1 MPYLG
6 NEVAPLVQALEGK
19 ELKLDADGDTSITA
33 DTDDQVILKTGNT
46 TALTVDSSQNA
57 SFAGLVTSATVPSW
71 RIALESNQSVTTTAE
86 TVVQWNVTD
95 AIDRNIFLQ
104 NVTFSSSTYK
114 VTVPVAGIYYVN
126 FTVRA
131 DSIGSSH
138 FQVKLRRNEISGDT
152 TDAYAL
158 FGDVNYTLTL
168 HGGGLFKCNANDT
181 FKVLVATGA
190 DTSYAVQEN
199 SQWSGCLIG

>member
-1 MPYLG
+1 MSNL
-6 NEVAPLVQALEGK
+6 LVQNIK
-19 ELKLDADGDTSITA
+19 HTN
-33 DTDDQVILKTGNT
+33 NT
-46 TALTVDSSQNA
+46 TAQTIN
-57 SFAGLVTSATVPSW
+57 TSGIVSHPQAPAW

-181 FKVLVATGA
+181 FKVVVSTGA
-190 DTSYAVQEN
+190 DMSYAVQEN